1 MEHTLLPHRFI
12 GFVQG
17 SYDYFTFKQNTSA
30 NIFQIK
36 DFSKKVAV
44 DIASLGFMT
53 GEIIVNQESTLG
65 SNYFM
70 AITDKNER
78 MIKYEEYTTD
88 NYANSI
94 VDFFVTAKNGQ
105 VYVNLNKIRQ
115 IFGDN
120 IKIMLSVSEDSP
132 INLLNNNGVESNL
145 KMDTVVTENKIISG
159 MDSNHNVTFVDKA
172 GYNVYTI
179 SLPYPTYA
187 DFFYVTLDKNMK
199 RTGGVDDAL
208 TIFKQLFQIDK
219 KYIEFSEKE
228 IIFDLPKI
236 KNDFGDL
243 ADTFNL
249 QIPNLPNDV
258 IIHQCNPLE
267 YDENPRLILPPVI
280 PGINGLEKRLYYQNA
295 KYTMGSDFDVVVPG
309 TSIVGGA
316 MVYTPNG
323 DWNMNLYKYFRG
335 SKEKYSILSK
345 GISTSST
352 PSISNAKV
360 MLLGEST
367 TNAAEFRAQLQK
379 LINSDTNLGATLV
392 GSMGAGTNS
401 DPKHEGYSGWNTDKI
416 LNTKT
421 FNGFTNAFYNPNTSA
436 FDLDYYFN
444 NTGVAIPDVV
454 YIAFGINDI
463 ASSKNEDKINI
474 IKNIQKMMDAFYDK
488 NKNIR
493 FVLGLSNLPSNFE
506 QYENTTQYEATRGM
520 LRAIERMI
528 AIYGYSQRVTLAPL
542 YMSLHRKW
550 HMQYSQQPVIEFS
563 DVKEYYG
570 TNNVHPQY
578 LGYDM
583 TASMAYAAIRYSL
596 SKSL

>member
-1 MEHTLLPHRFI
+1 MEHILLPHQFI
-12 GFVQG
+12 GFSQG
-17 SYDYFTFKQNTSA
+17 SYDYFTFKQNLSA

-44 DIASLGFMT
+44 NIASLGFTT
-53 GEIIVNQESTLG
+53 GKVVVNQETALG
-65 SNYFM
+65 DNYFM
-70 AITDKNER
+70 AIIDQNGK

-88 NYANSI
+88 NSSKST
-94 VDFFVTAKNGQ
+94 VDFFVTTSNGQ
-105 VYVNLNKIRQ
+105 VFININKIRQ
-115 IFGDN
+115 IFGGN
-120 IKIMLSVSEDSP
+120 IKIMLSISKNAP
-132 INLLNNNGVESNL
+132 IDLIDNNGISSNL
-145 KMDTVVTENKIISG
+145 IANESTEIDKVIAGI
-159 MDSNHNVTFVDKA
+159 DLNHNVKLIDKA
-172 GYNVYTI
+172 GFNVYTI
-179 SLPYPTYA
+179 SLPWPTYA

-199 RTGGVDDAL
+199 RAGGVDDAL

-219 KYIEFSEKE
+219 KYIDFSEEE
-228 IIFDLPKI
+228 IVFDLPKI
-236 KNDFGDL
+236 KSDFGNL

-267 YDENPRLILPPVI
+267 YDENPRLILPPVVPSI
-280 PGINGLEKRLYYQNA
+280 DGQEQRLYYQNA

-309 TSIVGGA
+309 TDIAGGA
-316 MVYTPNG
+316 MVYKPSG
-323 DWNMNLYKYFRG
+323 DWNVNLYKYFRG
-335 SKEKYSILSK
+335 SKEKYSLLNK
-345 GISTSST
+345 GVSTSST
-352 PSISNAKV
+352 PSIPNAKV

-379 LINSDTNLGATLV
+379 LINGDTNLGATLI

-421 FNGFTNAFYNPNTSA
+421 FNGFTNAFYNPDTST

-463 ASSKNEDKINI
+463 ASSQNEDKINI

-520 LRAIERMI
+520 LIAIERMI

-542 YMSLHRKW
+542 YTALHRKW
-550 HMQYSQQPVIEFS
+550 HMQYGQQPVVEFS

-570 TNNVHPQY
+570 TNNVHPNSF
-578 LGYDM
+578 GYDM

-596 SKSL
+596 SK

>member
-1 MEHTLLPHRFI
+1 MEHTLLPHKFI
-12 GFVQG
+12 GFSQG
-17 SYDYFTFKQNTSA
+17 SYDYFTFKQNISA

-44 DIASLGFMT
+44 NIASLGFTT
-53 GEIIVNQESTLG
+53 GKVVVNQDPALG
-65 SNYFM
+65 ANYFM
-70 AITDKNER
+70 AITDQNGK
-78 MIKYEEYTTD
+78 MIKYEEYTT
-88 NYANSI
+88 YNSYKST
-94 VDFFVTAKNGQ
+94 VDFFVTTSNGQ
-105 VYVNLNKIRQ
+105 IFININKIRQ
-115 IFGDN
+115 IFGGN
-120 IKIMLSVSEDSP
+120 IKIMLSVSKNAP
-132 INLLNNNGVESNL
+132 IDLIDNNGISSNL
-145 KMDTVVTENKIISG
+145 IANESTEIDKVIDGI
-159 MDSNHNVTFVDKA
+159 DLNHNVKLIDKA
-172 GYNVYTI
+172 GFNVYTI
-179 SLPYPTYA
+179 SLPWPTYA

-199 RTGGVDDAL
+199 RAGGVDDAL
-208 TIFKQLFQIDK
+208 AIFKQLFQIDK
-219 KYIEFSEKE
+219 KYIDFSEEE
-228 IIFDLPKI
+228 IVFDLPKI
-236 KNDFGDL
+236 KSDFGNL

-280 PGINGLEKRLYYQNA
+280 PSINGREQRLYYQNA
-295 KYTMGSDFDVVVPG
+295 KYTIGSDFDVVVPG
-309 TSIVGGA
+309 TDIVGGA
-316 MVYTPNG
+316 MVYTPSG
-323 DWNMNLYKYFRG
+323 DWSMNLYKYFRG
-335 SKEKYSILSK
+335 SKEKYSILSN

-352 PSISNAKV
+352 PSIPNAKV

-379 LINSDTNLGATLV
+379 LINGDTNLGATLV

-421 FNGFTNAFYNPNTSA
+421 FNGFTNAFYNPDTRT
-436 FDLDYYFN
+436 FDLDYYFKK
-444 NTGVAIPDVV
+444 TGVAIPDVV

-463 ASSKNEDKINI
+463 ASSQNEDKINI

-488 NKNIR
+488 NKNVR
-493 FVLGLSNLPSNFE
+493 FVLGLSSLPSDFE
-506 QYENTTQYEATRGM
+506 QYQNTTQYEATRGM
-520 LRAIERMI
+520 LRAIERKI

-550 HMQYSQQPVIEFS
+550 HMQYSQQPVVEFS

-570 TNNVHPQY
+570 TDSVHPNSF
-578 LGYDM
+578 GYDM

-596 SKSL
+596 SK

>member
-1 MEHTLLPHRFI
+1 MEHKLLPHRFI
-12 GFVQG
+12 GFAQG

-70 AITDKNER
+70 AITDKDER
-78 MIKYEEYTTD
+78 MIKYEEYTSD
-88 NYANSI
+88 NYANST
-94 VDFFVTAKNGQ
+94 VDFFVTTTKGQ
-105 VYVNLNKIRQ
+105 VIIDINKIRQ

-120 IKIMLSVSEDSP
+120 IKIMLSVSENSP
-132 INLLNNNGVESNL
+132 INLLNNNGIESNL
-145 KMDTVVTENKIISG
+145 KTDTVVTENKIISG
-159 MDSNHNVTFVDKA
+159 MDSNHNVKFVDKA

-187 DFFYVTLDKNMK
+187 DFFYVTLDQNMK

-267 YDENPRLILPPVI
+267 YDENPRLILPPII
-280 PGINGLEKRLYYQNA
+280 PSINGREQRLYYQNA
-295 KYTMGSDFDVVVPG
+295 KYELGSEFDVVVPG
-309 TSIVGGA
+309 TSIIGGA

-323 DWNMNLYKYFRG
+323 EWDMSINKWYRG
-335 SKEKYSILSK
+335 AKSAYHVLSK
-345 GISTSST
+345 GVPKNSV
-352 PSISNAKV
+352 PVISNAKV

-367 TNAAEFRAQLQK
+367 TNANEFRAQLQK
-379 LINSDTNLGATLV
+379 LINADEKLEVELV
-392 GSMGAGTNS
+392 GSMGAGTS
-401 DPKHEGYSGWNTDKI
+401 ADPKHEGYSGWNTDQI
-416 LNTKT
+416 LNTQT
-421 FNGFTNAFYNPNTSA
+421 FNGFTNAFYDPDA
-436 FDLDYYFN
+436 RQFDLAYYFN
-444 NTGVAIPDVV
+444 KTGVEIPDVV

-463 ASSKNEDKINI
+463 ASYKNEDKINI
-474 IKNIQKMMDAFYDK
+474 VKNIQKMMDAFYDK

-493 FVLGLSNLPSNFE
+493 FVLGLSNLPSDFE
-506 QYENTTQYEATRGM
+506 QYQNTTQYEATRGM

-542 YMSLHRKW
+542 YMALHRKW
-550 HMQYSQQPVIEFS
+550 HMQYDQQAVVPFS
-563 DVKEYYG
+563 NVTEYFG

-583 TASMAYAAIRYSL
+583 TAEMVYVSIKYSL

>member
-1 MEHTLLPHRFI
+1 MEHILLPHQFI
-12 GFVQG
+12 GFSQG
-17 SYDYFTFKQNTSA
+17 SYDYFTFKQNKSA

-44 DIASLGFMT
+44 NIASLGFTT
-53 GEIIVNQESTLG
+53 GNVKVNQEPALG
-65 SNYFM
+65 SSYFM
-70 AITDKNER
+70 AITDQNGK

-88 NYANSI
+88 NSSKST
-94 VDFFVTAKNGQ
+94 VDFFVTTSNGQ
-105 VYVNLNKIRQ
+105 VFININKIRQ
-115 IFGDN
+115 IFGGN
-120 IKIMLSVSEDSP
+120 IKILLSVSKNAP
-132 INLLNNNGVESNL
+132 IDLIDNNGISSNL
-145 KMDTVVTENKIISG
+145 ITNESTEIDKVIAG
-159 MDSNHNVTFVDKA
+159 MDSNHNVKLIDKA
-172 GYNVYTI
+172 GFNVYTL
-179 SLPYPTYA
+179 SLPWPTYA

-199 RTGGVDDAL
+199 RAGGVDDAL

-236 KNDFGDL
+236 KSDFGNL

-280 PGINGLEKRLYYQNA
+280 PSINGREQRLYYQNA
-295 KYTMGSDFDVVVPG
+295 KYTIGSDFDVVVPG
-309 TSIVGGA
+309 TDIIGGA
-316 MVYTPNG
+316 MVYTPSG
-323 DWNMNLYKYFRG
+323 DWSMNLYKYFRG
-335 SKEKYSILSK
+335 SKEKYSLLNK
-345 GISTSST
+345 GVSTSST
-352 PSISNAKV
+352 PSIPNAKV

-392 GSMGAGTNS
+392 GSMGDGTNS
-401 DPKHEGYSGWNTDKI
+401 DPNHEGYSGWNTDQI

-421 FNGFTNAFYNPNTSA
+421 FNGFTNAFYNPDTSV

-444 NTGVAIPDVV
+444 KTGVAIPDVV

-463 ASSKNEDKINI
+463 ASRKNEDKISI

-493 FVLGLSNLPSNFE
+493 FVLGLSSLPSDFE
-506 QYENTTQYEATRGM
+506 QYQTTTQYEATRGM
-520 LRAIERMI
+520 LRSIERTI
-528 AIYGYSQRVTLAPL
+528 AIYGYSNRVTLAPL
-542 YMSLHRKW
+542 YLALHRKW

-596 SKSL
+596 SK